1 MSHELVIFDCDGV
14 LVDSEPLA
22 NRVLADCFQA
32 AGFPITY
39 DACVAEMIGLPL
51 RRCFELAEEWHGR
64 AVPEG
69 FFDIVQERTY
79 RAIRDELRPI
89 PGVRAAIEA
98 IPLPRCVASSSELD
112 KIALS
117 LSRTGLAPLFGDKL
131 FSAQQV
137 PRGKPFPDLF
147 LFAARKMGAQPKHCI
162 VIEDSFHGARAA
174 RAAGMDV
181 LGYTGSGFGEKLAAE
196 GARIFDNMAELPG
209 LLGFTPEPGQT

>member
-22 NRVLADCFQA
+22 NRVLSDCFQA

-39 DACVAEMIGLPL
+39 DVCVAEMIGLPL

-137 PRGKPFPDLF
+137 ARGKPFPDLF
-147 LFAARKMGAQPKHCI
+147 LFAARKMGVQPKACI
-162 VIEDSFHGARAA
+162 VIEDSFYGARAA

-181 LGYTGSGFGEKLAAE
+181 LGYTGSGFAKKLADE
-196 GARIFDNMAELPG
+196 GARIFDNMADLPG
-209 LLGFTPEPGQT
+209 LLGFTP